1 MIHTKLPRKPD
12 EKGANED
19 CNSSAGLCL
28 NQLEQFYAAT
38 GTGSQNS
45 VWLLSPANTWNKLS
59 IVVISLF
66 TRDWINRAKL
76 VRSNRHRQRFVISK
90 DLQGKNKPINKKSS
104 PFSVCFSISLC
115 LDVNKLSESYSKEKV
130 TGKNNF
136 QHAMLDRRRN
146 L

>member
-1 MIHTKLPRKPD
+1 M
-12 EKGANED
+12 
-19 CNSSAGLCL
+19 
-28 NQLEQFYAAT
+28 
-38 GTGSQNS
+38 
-45 VWLLSPANTWNKLS
+45 
-59 IVVISLF
+59 
-66 TRDWINRAKL
+66 
-76 VRSNRHRQRFVISK
+76 RSNRHRQRFVISK